1 MNFYL
6 SNTEDHW
13 NWEVCKEKISGL
25 KGRLGF
31 PNINFLEFLG
41 LSLNLKDGSLFD
53 TLTGEE
59 IKGEKIKSK
68 WIIQSVFY
76 LLSGY
81 ANSNNVKLT
90 GELITSS
97 NIRGNKFL
105 QRPNIN
111 SKNRLIKEFSNNPYE
126 LAIAANVLGGTIR
139 DFPYGDVAIVLMAL
153 PRVPVTIIL
162 SESNEEY
169 PSDVRIYY
177 DKSIKDVFDSEQTN
191 FLTTLTT
198 SRLIDAHRSLVNT
211 NT

>member
-1 MNFYL
+1 MNLYL
-6 SNTEDHW
+6 SNTEDIW
-13 NWEVCKEKISGL
+13 NWEACKEKISSL

-31 PNINFLEFLG
+31 SDINFLEFLG

-53 TLTGEE
+53 TLIGEE

-68 WIIQSVFY
+68 WVIQSVFY
-76 LLSGY
+76 LLSAY

-90 GELITSS
+90 GELVTSK

-111 SKNRLIKEFSNNPYE
+111 SNNRLIKEFSNNPQG
-126 LAIAANVLGGTIR
+126 LASAANVLGGTIR

-153 PRVPVTIIL
+153 PQVPVTIIL
-162 SESNEEY
+162 SVSNEVY
-169 PSDVRIYY
+169 PSDIRIYY

-198 SRLIDAHRSLVNT
+198 SRLIDAHRNLVNT